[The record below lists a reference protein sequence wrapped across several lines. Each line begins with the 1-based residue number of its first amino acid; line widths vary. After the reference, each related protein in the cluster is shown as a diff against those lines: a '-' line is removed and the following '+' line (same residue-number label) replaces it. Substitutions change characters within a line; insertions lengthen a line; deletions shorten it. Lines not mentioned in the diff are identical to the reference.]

1 MKFKIEFLINL
12 LYLCP
17 IIILI
22 MEKDK
27 VIKDRSYYEE
37 RLRAYL
43 KENHF
48 EEADNMDF
56 IIQRAKM
63 ADDRF
68 SQERLMGKSVTEA
81 SEIATEV
88 LMEDL
93 YQSKYNIIEYVLE
106 EEYGTPGDTQIA
118 HREDIIKV
126 LLQECRGLFDKY
138 TYGSKD
144 FLSTNDYDTLYA
156 ELAIFAKKY
165 ITHHGIQ

>member
-1 MKFKIEFLINL
+1 MKYEIEFLIIL

-22 MEKDK
+22 MEKKK
-27 VIKDRSYYEE
+27 VTKDRSYYEDK
-37 RLRAYL
+37 LRYYL
-43 KENHF
+43 KENRF
-48 EEADNMDF
+48 EEADRGDF
-56 IIQRAKM
+56 IVQRAKM
-63 ADDRF
+63 AEESF

-81 SEIATEV
+81 SEVAIEV

-106 EEYGTPGDTQIA
+106 EEYGTPDESKIA
-118 HREDIIKV
+118 LREDIINA
-126 LLQECRGLFDKY
+126 LLQECSGLFDKY

-165 ITHHGIQ
+165 ITAHGIQ